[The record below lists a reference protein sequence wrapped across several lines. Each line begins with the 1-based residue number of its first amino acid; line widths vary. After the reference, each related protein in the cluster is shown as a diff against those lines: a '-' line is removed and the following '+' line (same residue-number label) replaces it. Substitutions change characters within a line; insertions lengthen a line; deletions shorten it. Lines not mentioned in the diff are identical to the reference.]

1 MGSAKNTMKHE
12 DLDLFLITESK
23 IKMEEPNIDGYKF
36 TMSPEDM
43 LKNKGRGIGIF
54 IKNELDNNLEVIS
67 IKEMDNL
74 TLFRLV
80 GNGKRRLNI
89 FVVYGP
95 CENKKKS
102 YKDKFYNDISD
113 KIEILNEKGDDF
125 MLIGDFNAKLDYDK
139 NGIKQGRNS
148 NSNYLKELMLKF
160 QLKDNFQ
167 NEDSEIFWTFE
178 KRHEICK
185 SILDYVLTNKNND
198 SEISK
203 LKVDCDNLLTLY
215 SKGTNEDEKTL
226 SDHNVITF
234 DIKNDFINREKNN
247 KKKVLALIPLL

>member
-23 IKMEEPNIDGYKF
+23 IKIEEPNIDGYKF
-36 TMSPEDM
+36 YNDPRRYAEKS
-43 LKNKGRGIGIF
+43 GGGIEIF

-80 GNGKRRLNI
+80 GNGKKRLNI

-113 KIEILNEKGDDF
+113 KIETL
-125 MLIGDFNAKLDYDK
+125 NAKLSYDK
-139 NGIKQGRNS
+139 NDIKQGRNS
-148 NSNYLKELMLKF
+148 NSNYLKDLMLKF
-160 QLKDNFQ
+160 HLKDNFQ
-167 NEDSEIFWTFE
+167 NEDSEIYWTYE

-185 SILDYVLTNKNND
+185 SILDYVLTNENNV

-203 LKVDCDNLLTLY
+203 LKVDSDNILTLY
-215 SKGTNEDEKTL
+215 SKGTNENEKTL
-226 SDHNVITF
+226 SDHNV
-234 DIKNDFINREKNN
+234 
-247 KKKVLALIPLL
+247 